1 MFILRLIRGPRFRH
15 EYSESFDL
23 WCLHRHPLTS
33 ITTEKNHLQVNS
45 TMAALVQS
53 FPQQSSIIT
62 MLQTRPSSDP
72 FQTGSQ
78 SQQQLRNA
86 QMARGI
92 YGTSNGITSYR
103 GHTSIPPVA
112 PYAFTSTSVPVI
124 PAGGNPLRQH
134 PTTPHLRQENRT
146 TSAPTVS
153 LGQQNMGSESTAQNR
168 QRQLATLQSSVPVTV
183 SADSTTASYQFGTR
197 DDSAIPTPRTT
208 VQRPLSAM
216 ELNVS
221 DAKLSALGGTSKPS
235 PDRYRR
241 NHRRAETGQPVF
253 TSPQAGGSAM
263 PSGSGMATVGHLYNP
278 AVAQTQ
284 QMYRGGQ
291 IDNANGFDTRPRLVS
306 KDDMAL
312 NRQGASEQA
321 KRYRRRS
328 VSGLDAGEPIGQF
341 MDPRD
346 QSVATGQQKTYATVA
361 SSSYAPDKQEARPQL
376 PIAASMERPASHHRT
391 GSDHS
396 SSSARSGA
404 KPASV
409 CICDKVSA

>member
-1 MFILRLIRGPRFRH
+1 
-15 EYSESFDL
+15 
-23 WCLHRHPLTS
+23 
-33 ITTEKNHLQVNS
+33 
-45 TMAALVQS
+45 MAALVQS
-53 FPQQSSIIT
+53 FPQQSSTIT

-72 FQTGSQ
+72 FQTGSP

-86 QMARGI
+86 QIARGL
-92 YGTSNGITSYR
+92 YGTGNGVTSYR

-112 PYAFTSTSVPVI
+112 PYAFTTVPI
-124 PAGGNPLRQH
+124 TPSGANPLRQH

-146 TSAPTVS
+146 SSAPAVS
-153 LGQQNMGSESTAQNR
+153 LGQQNKGNGAAAQSR
-168 QRQLATLQSSVPVTV
+168 QRQLATLPSTVPVTV
-183 SADSTTASYQFGTR
+183 SADSMTANYQFGTR
-197 DDSAIPTPRTT
+197 DDSSIPTPRTT

-221 DAKLSALGGTSKPS
+221 DAKLSTLSGTSKPS

-241 NHRRAETGQPVF
+241 NHRRAETSQPAF
-253 TSPQAGGSAM
+253 ASPQVGGSAM

-278 AVAQTQ
+278 AVIQSQQT
-284 QMYRGGQ
+284 YRGAQ
-291 IDNANGFDTRPRLVS
+291 MDSSNLFDARPRLVS

-312 NRQGASEQA
+312 NRQGPSEQA

-328 VSGLDAGEPIGQF
+328 VSGLDAGESIGQF

-346 QSVATGQQKTYATVA
+346 QVVPIGQQRTYASVA
-361 SSSYAPDKQEARPQL
+361 SSPYAPDKQDARPQL
-376 PIAASMERPASHHRT
+376 PIAASMERPVSHSRT

-396 SSSARSGA
+396 SVSARSGA

-409 CICDKVSA
+409 

>member
-1 MFILRLIRGPRFRH
+1 
-15 EYSESFDL
+15 
-23 WCLHRHPLTS
+23 
-33 ITTEKNHLQVNS
+33 
-45 TMAALVQS
+45 MAALVQS
-53 FPQQSSIIT
+53 FPQQSSTIT

-103 GHTSIPPVA
+103 GHTSVPPVA
-112 PYAFTSTSVPVI
+112 PYAFTSVPVI
-124 PAGGNPLRQH
+124 PTGGNPLRQH

-153 LGQQNMGSESTAQNR
+153 PGQQNLASGSAAQNR
-168 QRQLATLQSSVPVTV
+168 QRQLATLQSSVPVIV

-216 ELNVS
+216 ELHVS

-241 NHRRAETGQPVF
+241 NHRRAETSQPAF
-253 TSPQAGGSAM
+253 ASMQAGGSAM

-278 AVAQTQ
+278 AVVQTQ
-284 QMYRGGQ
+284 QMYRGAQ
-291 IDNANGFDTRPRLVS
+291 IDNVNVFDTRPRLVS

-312 NRQGASEQA
+312 NRQGSLEQA

-346 QSVATGQQKTYATVA
+346 PRDPSVATGQQKTYASVA
-361 SSSYAPDKQEARPQL
+361 SSSYVPDRQEARPQL

-409 CICDKVSA
+409 CICDLVSP